1 MKVKY
6 NRKSSVSQKI
16 DRQTKDNDK
25 YDLTINDT
33 SSGSIPFS
41 ERDGGIKII
50 SLINE
55 NKINEIVVSS
65 IDRLGRSIS
74 DIIYTVEF
82 FTEKKVNLFVED
94 LGLYSMTKGKINNT
108 FLLISSV
115 LGSVASIELNNLKN
129 RQAQGIAI
137 AKIKGLYKGRA
148 NGTKQT
154 KEQFISKYKIAYNEL
169 LSGST
174 LKRASLLGECSINT
188 CQRLKKLIPEN

>member
-16 DRQTKDNDK
+16 DRQTQDNDK

-33 SSGSIPFS
+33 SSGSIPFK
-41 ERDGGIKII
+41 ERNGGMKII
-50 SLINE
+50 SLINN
-55 NKINEIVVSS
+55 NKINEIAVSS

-82 FTEKKVNLFVED
+82 FTEKNVNLFVED

-115 LGSVASIELNNLKN
+115 LGSVASIELNNLRE

-137 AKIKGLYKGRA
+137 AKIKGKYRGRA

-154 KEQFISKYKIAYNEL
+154 RQQFISKYKIAYNEL
-169 LSGST
+169 LNGST